1 LASSGLVPLMRG
13 KVRTADWEIREL
25 ATRSHGIVTRRE
37 LLGAGLSP
45 KQIENR
51 LGKGVLAPIHR
62 GVYRAGHLAPSID
75 ATYFGAVKACGA
87 EALLAG
93 RAAAHLWGLTKTA
106 PPKAEVLT
114 TKDRRIPGVIV
125 HRARRSEPSDAAERN
140 GIPVTNVPRTL
151 VNIASSLPAPALA
164 RACHEAGVKYRTTP
178 RQVEAVLARLPNAP
192 GRAKLRRVIG
202 AKVPVTLSRLESR
215 FLSRLRK
222 AGLPLP
228 ITNRM
233 AGSRRVDCRWPEQRL
248 TVELD
253 SYRFH
258 NSRRSW
264 EQDRL
269 REREARMRGDEFR
282 RYSWADVF
290 EDPAFMVAELRRLL
304 A

>member
-1 LASSGLVPLMRG
+1 LGLSGLVPPMRG
-13 KVRTADWEIREL
+13 KLRTADWVIHEL
-25 ATRSHGIVTRRE
+25 ATRSHGIVTRGE

-51 LGKGVLAPIHR
+51 LGKGVLALVHR
-62 GVYRAGHLAPSID
+62 GVYRAGHLAPSVE
-75 ATYFGAVKACGA
+75 ATYLAAVKACGPG
-87 EALLAG
+87 ALLAG
-93 RAAAHLWGLTKTA
+93 RAAAHLWGLTKAT
-106 PPKAEVLT
+106 PSQIEVLAPT
-114 TKDRRIPGVIV
+114 DRHIPGLIV
-125 HRARRSEPSDAAERN
+125 HRARRTELGDATERF

-151 VNIASSLPAPALA
+151 LDIASSLPEPALA

-178 RQVEAVLARLPNAP
+178 RQVEAVLERLSNAS
-192 GRAKLRRVIG
+192 GRAKLLRIIG

-215 FLSRLRK
+215 SLSRLRK

-233 AGSRRVDCRWPEQRL
+233 AGNRRVDCRWPEDRL

-258 NSRRSW
+258 NSRHSW
-264 EQDRL
+264 ERDRL

-290 EDPAFMVAELRRLL
+290 EAPAFMLTELRRLL
-304 A
+304 G